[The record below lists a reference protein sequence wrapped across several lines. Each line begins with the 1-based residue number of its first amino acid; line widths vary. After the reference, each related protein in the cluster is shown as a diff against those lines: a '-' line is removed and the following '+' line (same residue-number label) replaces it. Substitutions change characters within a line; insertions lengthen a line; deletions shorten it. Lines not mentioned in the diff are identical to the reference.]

1 MFRVFISLLLNV
13 YLQSEIM
20 PKYNYQQIKNIK
32 TSLALLQ
39 LLINNQVK
47 FVCLWY
53 LPDSVVQINTL
64 CSLVLFSAVI
74 YKRRGKKLISKTIKY
89 KLETVPQRCNLVFFI
104 QKTFKT
110 FFGKLSILLKIWK

>member
-53 LPDSVVQINTL
+53 LPDSVVQISTL

-89 KLETVPQRCNLVFFI
+89 KLETVPPRCNLVFFI

-110 FFGKLSILLKIWK
+110 FFGKLSILSKIWK